1 MFVRLDLLD
10 TYRQNVL
17 LHMRPKGS
25 KIWHGSLRDPRSVV
39 SSLAVFS
46 PIMSRT
52 RATFN
57 GACTAAK
64 LMRQDTMAR
73 FTATKRSEFPPR
85 HGPPVSRCPRP
96 IDSSADYVFIDSSFL
111 ACSLRTSN
119 FIRVCRDV
127 YIIYVTKSWHV
138 EFIGI
143 EDFEKPWDRVGEER
157 RAIWL
162 FQSRRVSWNVS
173 F

>member
-1 MFVRLDLLD
+1 MFVRSASRYISPECVI
-10 TYRQNVL
+10 TYASKRIKNLTRVV
-17 LHMRPKGS
+17 KGPS
-25 KIWHGSLRDPRSVV
+25 RSVV
-39 SSLAVFS
+39 SSLVVFS

-52 RATFN
+52 RVTFN

-96 IDSSADYVFIDSSFL
+96 IDSPADYVFIDSSFL

-127 YIIYVTKSWHV
+127 YTYICEGGCVVRDNCSC
-138 EFIGI
+138 
-143 EDFEKPWDRVGEER
+143 
-157 RAIWL
+157 WL
-162 FQSRRVSWNVS
+162 
-173 F
+173 